1 MNRINFSNYEA
12 WLLDYAE
19 GNLSAEDTAELLL
32 FMEQYPELQ
41 TDVDN
46 LMEFTLPSDEII
58 SADFKHQLHKD
69 EAAIKERFESLC
81 IAFYDK
87 TITAADKNE
96 LESILNQNPHWTKEF
111 NAFEHTYIKQES
123 DLEFSAKSSLNKQFQ
138 PEGSFDD
145 LAVKA
150 LEGLLSEREQAAFEL
165 SLQGVASKQHQW
177 KAFQKTVLPQEHI
190 VFEEKASLYQQAG
203 GARVL
208 PLWSRW
214 IAVAASLALLFGAY
228 SLFIKKGE
236 SESGIASI
244 QLDSIQQDCPVQLKN
259 TVPVFQSPIEQPN
272 INPQSPVSPKEE
284 NQVANGQDIPAVRLQ
299 ERIALL
305 PSLKAQSIPIFEL
318 PFEYMTI
325 SPEENIQM
333 LANSSKAS
341 DESEFLTPK
350 EFLISKAK
358 SLFQKQKQEFEK
370 PLNEIRTEGLAEA
383 SYRNIERITR
393 GTVYIEREKTDEG
406 SRVTGFSIGSLAFS
420 RTTH

>member
-58 SADFKHQLHKD
+58 SADFKHRLHKD

-87 TITAADKNE
+87 TITAAEKKE
-96 LESILNQNPHWTKEF
+96 LDYFLNQNPYWTKEF
-111 NAFEHTYIKQES
+111 RAFAHTYIKQES
-123 DLEFSAKSSLNKQFQ
+123 DLEFSAKSSLKKQFQ

-150 LEGLLSEREQAAFEL
+150 LEGLLSEREQSAFESIL
-165 SLQGVASKQHQW
+165 HGDANKQYQW
-177 KAFQKTVLPQEHI
+177 KAFQKTVLPKEQI
-190 VFEEKASLYQQAG
+190 VFEEKASLYQQTAG
-203 GARVL
+203 TRVF
-208 PLWSRW
+208 PIWSRW

-228 SLFIKKGE
+228 SLIINKGE
-236 SESGIASI
+236 SDFEITSI
-244 QLDSIQQDCPVQLKN
+244 QPDSTQQVRPVQPKN
-259 TVPVFQSPIEQPN
+259 TVPFV
-272 INPQSPVSPKEE
+272 QSPVESEFVNPQAADLTRK
-284 NQVANGQDIPAVRLQ
+284 QKQAPNGLKVPAVHLQ
-299 ERIALL
+299 ESIANLT
-305 PSLKAQSIPIFEL
+305 SLKSQSIPVVEL
-318 PFEYMTI
+318 PFKYMTI
-325 SPEENIQM
+325 APENNIQV
-333 LANSSKAS
+333 LANSSKVS
-341 DESEFLTPK
+341 DTQEFLTPK
-350 EFLISKAK
+350 EFFIAKAK
-358 SLFQKQKQEFEK
+358 SLFQKQKQEIEK
-370 PLNEIRTEGLAEA
+370 PLNEIRTEGLAET
-383 SYRNIERITR
+383 SYRNIERLTR
-393 GTVYIEREKTDEG
+393 GTVNIEREKTDEG

>member
-46 LMEFTLPSDEII
+46 LMEFTLSSDEII

-87 TITAADKNE
+87 TITAAEKKE
-96 LESILNQNPHWTKEF
+96 LDYFINQNPHWNKEF
-111 NAFEHTYIKQES
+111 NAFANVFIQQDS
-123 DLEFSAKSSLNKQFQ
+123 DIEFSAKSFLKKQFQ
-138 PEGSFDD
+138 PQGSFDD

-150 LEGLLSEREQAAFEL
+150 LEGLLSEREQSAFEA
-165 SLQGVASKQHQW
+165 SLQNDPSKQLQW
-177 KAFQKTVLPQEHI
+177 KAFQKTVSPQEHI
-190 VFEEKASLYQQAG
+190 VFEEKASLYQHNG
-203 GARVL
+203 GARVFL
-208 PLWSRW
+208 IWSRW

-236 SESGIASI
+236 SDLGIASI
-244 QLDSIQQDCPVQLKN
+244 QPDSIQQVRPVQPKIIS
-259 TVPVFQSPIEQPN
+259 PVIESPIEPKVL
-272 INPQSPVSPKEE
+272 NPHLPISPKEE
-284 NQVANGQDIPAVRLQ
+284 NQVPNRQEVPTVQLQ
-299 ERIALL
+299 ESIALL
-305 PSLKAQSIPIFEL
+305 PSLKAQSIPAVEL

-325 SPEENIQM
+325 APENNIQV
-333 LANSSKAS
+333 LANSSKVS
-341 DESEFLTPK
+341 NTQEFLTPK
-350 EFLISKAK
+350 EFFIAKAK
-358 SLFQKQKQEFEK
+358 SLFQKQKQEIEK
-370 PLNEIRTEGLAEA
+370 PLNEIRTEGLAET
-383 SYRNIERITR
+383 SYRNIERLTR
-393 GTVYIEREKTDEG
+393 GTVNIEREKTDEG

>member
-58 SADFKHQLHKD
+58 SADFKHRLHKD

-87 TITAADKNE
+87 TITAAEKKE
-96 LESILNQNPHWTKEF
+96 LDYFINQNPHWNKEF
-111 NAFEHTYIKQES
+111 NAFANVFIQQYS
-123 DLEFSAKSSLNKQFQ
+123 DIEFSAKSFLKKQFQ
-138 PEGSFDD
+138 PQGSFDD

-150 LEGLLSEREQAAFEL
+150 LEGLLSEREQSAFEA
-165 SLQGVASKQHQW
+165 SLQNDPSKQLQW
-177 KAFQKTVLPQEHI
+177 KAFQKTVLPQEHS
-190 VFEEKASLYQQAG
+190 VFEEKASLYQHNG
-203 GARVL
+203 GARVFL
-208 PLWSRW
+208 IWSRW

-228 SLFIKKGE
+228 SLIINKGE
-236 SESGIASI
+236 SDFEITSI
-244 QLDSIQQDCPVQLKN
+244 QPDSIQQVRLVQPKNIAPVIE
-259 TVPVFQSPIEQPN
+259 SPIEQPN
-272 INPQSPVSPKEE
+272 VNSQSAVSPKEE
-284 NQVANGQDIPAVRLQ
+284 KKVPNRQEIPAVHLQ
-299 ERIALL
+299 ESIANLT
-305 PSLKAQSIPIFEL
+305 SLKSQSIPVFEL

-325 SPEENIQM
+325 APENNIQV
-333 LANSSKAS
+333 LANSSKVS
-341 DESEFLTPK
+341 NTQEFLTPK
-350 EFLISKAK
+350 EFFIAKAK
-358 SLFQKQKQEFEK
+358 SLFQKQKQEIEK
-370 PLNEIRTEGLAEA
+370 PLNEIRTEGLAET

-393 GTVYIEREKTDEG
+393 GTVNIEREKTDEG